1 MSGSFLPNDNDR
13 CNAKTGHYPANKD
26 QASKLQY
33 PCIKCSLTVTLER
46 NSVETQGYNTIFSTY
61 IQSIVGIIAKTRFL
75 LSSEIKV
82 RYPGLGLSL
91 GLRLGLQSL
100 GLVSDQC
107 K

>member
-1 MSGSFLPNDNDR
+1 MQLMFAAYNNKGI
-13 CNAKTGHYPANKD
+13 KGHYPANKD

-46 NSVETQGYNTIFSTY
+46 NSVETQGYNTIFTTY

-82 RYPGLGLSL
+82 RYPGLGL
-91 GLRLGLQSL
+91 GLGLQSL